1 MKPDRLFPLLALAV
15 LGLAIVPVG
24 GAVFV
29 LGFIQGDSPC
39 VLCWEQRI
47 GMALIALIG
56 LFVLRYGS
64 KPRYLGLAVLVG
76 AYGVYMGIRHS
87 SLHLARDIG
96 QGFSIEILG
105 AHTYT
110 WSFFIFWCCVLA
122 IGVLLMM
129 ASDMDLVTGP
139 VRTLRPIDTAAMIV
153 FLVVAAA
160 NIVQALASTG
170 PPPYIGQGDPIR
182 FSFNPRNWVW
192 SMEELSGPISVRG
205 RWAVEKPDLASVDR
219 DPANGPLRNLPQL
232 APSSSRALGLALRG
246 TPTDLAYDA

>member
-1 MKPDRLFPLLALAV
+1 MKRSGLFTLLALAV
-15 LGLAIVPVG
+15 LFLALVPIG
-24 GAVFV
+24 TAVFV
-29 LGFIQGDSPC
+29 LGFINGDSPC
-39 VLCWEQRI
+39 ILCWEQRI

-56 LFVLRYGS
+56 LFVLRYGA

-76 AYGVYMGIRHS
+76 AYGVFMGIRHS

-110 WSFFIFWCCVLA
+110 WSFFIFWCVVVV

-129 ASDMDLVTGP
+129 AADMDLVTGP
-139 VRTLRPIDTAAMIV
+139 VRTLRPIDTVAMVV

-160 NIVQALASTG
+160 NIVQAFASTG
-170 PPPYIGQGDPIR
+170 PPPYIGQSDPIR

-192 SMEELSGPISVRG
+192 STEEWASAPISLRG
-205 RWAVEKPDLASVDR
+205 RWAIEKP
-219 DPANGPLRNLPQL
+219 
-232 APSSSRALGLALRG
+232 
-246 TPTDLAYDA
+246 